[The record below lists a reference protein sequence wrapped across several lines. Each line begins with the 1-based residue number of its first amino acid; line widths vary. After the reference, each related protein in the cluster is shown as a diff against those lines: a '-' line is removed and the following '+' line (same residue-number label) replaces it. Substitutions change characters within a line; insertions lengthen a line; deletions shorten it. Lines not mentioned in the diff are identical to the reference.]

1 MANQSKKIA
10 SVPLIKDLSPVL
22 QDAVVQIL
30 DSISEELMLN
40 KGETLYHECEEG
52 DNTGVL
58 LISGSVNISHG
69 NTDPKIVKAPEL
81 FGEMRQMNHK
91 GQRVATICANEGSTI
106 LRFSWHN
113 FIGVLMKISSIT
125 KEQRVEL
132 RRALNQ
138 IGNTRLQELFD
149 SKS

>member
-1 MANQSKKIA
+1 MVNQSKKIA

-40 KGETLYHECEEG
+40 KGETLYHEGEEG

-58 LISGSVNISHG
+58 LISGSVEISHG

-81 FGEMRQMNHK
+81 FGEMRQMNDK
-91 GQRVATICANEGSTI
+91 GQRV
-106 LRFSWHN
+106 
-113 FIGVLMKISSIT
+113 
-125 KEQRVEL
+125 
-132 RRALNQ
+132 
-138 IGNTRLQELFD
+138 
-149 SKS
+149 